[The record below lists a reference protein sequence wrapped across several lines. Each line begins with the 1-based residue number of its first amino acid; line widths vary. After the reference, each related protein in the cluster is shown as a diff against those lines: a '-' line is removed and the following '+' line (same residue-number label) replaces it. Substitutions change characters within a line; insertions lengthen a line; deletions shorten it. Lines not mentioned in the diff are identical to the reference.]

1 MIQQDN
7 FLQAMQYILYHE
19 RVTFMW
25 EEVKTSEKEWKV
37 SPTVYVEGACD
48 MAVFAI
54 CQIFGRYGNLNKKMV
69 GIPYSSYQTVTVN
82 YNFR

>member
-37 SPTVYVEGACD
+37 SPTVYVFAKFLDG
-48 MAVFAI
+48 MVIWIKKWTVF
-54 CQIFGRYGNLNKKMV
+54 R
-69 GIPYSSYQTVTVN
+69 IPVAK
-82 YNFR
+82 RWR